1 MFRFT
6 TYERATGIVRQQ
18 KMVSHIELVSAQ
30 IADDEGIVSGHVFGR
45 IVDGEAVP
53 LDTED
58 EPATELSELAGRDLP
73 GPE

>member
-30 IADDEGIVSGHVFGR
+30 VADDEGIVSGHVFGR

-53 LDTED
+53 LED
-58 EPATELSELAGRDLP
+58 EPALAPAELAGRNLA
-73 GPE
+73 GPK